1 MMQFL
6 DHNSELVLLLVNTL
20 LSDLKS
26 DNFVAGG
33 LLGVL
38 PFSGGQLGSAAVEWD
53 SIRLGVAA
61 RLGWKASSS
70 GSSSK

>member
-33 LLGVL
+33 LLGLL
-38 PFSGGQLGSAAVEWD
+38 PVSGGQLGGAASEED
-53 SIRLGVAA
+53 GMRLGGAA
-61 RLGWKASSS
+61 GV
-70 GSSSK
+70 G